1 MTVRQE
7 RAILVALLLP
17 EKIAEFDNLAELE
30 ALTETAGAKIVGN
43 MVQKRAEIDPAFY
56 LGKGKVHSL
65 ADLVKKLDAGVVIFD
80 NDLTPSQIRNI
91 EKIIECKVLD
101 RSELILDIFATRAR
115 SKQAKLQVELAQLQY
130 TYPRLTHMWGHLE
143 RIAGAGGGTGV
154 GVVGGIGTRGPGE
167 KQLEV
172 DRRIVRKKID
182 ALKRELNE
190 IDNRKL
196 REVASREDQFK
207 ICLVGYTN
215 AGKSTLMNV
224 LTGANV
230 DVEDKLFATLDTRT
244 RQWSLG
250 KGKTALLSDTVG
262 FVREL
267 PHHLVESFKA
277 TLEEA
282 VNADLLLNV
291 VDASNPQAVME
302 MRTVRT
308 VLESLGCTEKN
319 IITLFNK
326 VDKLSIESG
335 ERESVIKIL
344 RQQEP
349 TGITISAHTGEGL
362 ELLLERATWYFHRP
376 AVHLTLE
383 VNCRAGKL
391 IHFLRQHANIHQT
404 DYENETARMELS
416 IASYW
421 LGLLRQFADQFKV
434 LACSDRLAMET
445 LQNNEDATCEIER

>member
-1 MTVRQE
+1 
-7 RAILVALLLP
+7 
-17 EKIAEFDNLAELE
+17 
-30 ALTETAGAKIVGN
+30 
-43 MVQKRAEIDPAFY
+43 
-56 LGKGKVHSL
+56 VHAL
-65 ADLVKKLDAGVVIFD
+65 ADLVKKLEAGVINFD

-91 EKIIECKVLD
+91 EEIVECKVLD

-182 ALKRELNE
+182 GLKRELKE
-190 IDNRKL
+190 IDDRKL
-196 REVASREDQFK
+196 REVASRSDQFK

-215 AGKSTLMNV
+215 AGKSTLMNK
-224 LTGANV
+224 LTGADV
-230 DVEDKLFATLDTRT
+230 YVEDKLFATLDTRT

-291 VDASNPQAVME
+291 VDASNPQAVSE
-302 MRTVRT
+302 MRTVRS

-319 IITLFNK
+319 MITVFNK
-326 VDKLSIESG
+326 VDKLSAESG
-335 ERESVIKIL
+335 ERETVMKIL
-344 RQQEP
+344 QQQEP
-349 TGITISAHTGEGL
+349 TGIMISAATGEGID
-362 ELLLERATWYFHRP
+362 LLLERATWYFHRP

-383 VNCRAGKL
+383 VDCRAGKL
-391 IHFLRQHANIHQT
+391 MNFLRQHANIHQT
-404 DYENETARMELS
+404 EYENEIAKMEIS
-416 IASYW
+416 IAAYW
-421 LGLLRQFADQFKV
+421 LGPLRQFAGEFKV
-434 LACSDRLAMET
+434 IECSDPLAMEQ
-445 LQNNEDATCEIER
+445 LQGCEENS